1 MTTLWFLPVMVYNIY
16 QIKEADLMASNT
28 SNNELFRRLTENVEE
43 ASAEEST
50 EIIHLI
56 ESMSED
62 DLTTVSTNRK
72 EIRP

>member
-62 DLTTVSTNRK
+62 DLTIVSTNRE
-72 EIRP
+72 EIRT

>member
-1 MTTLWFLPVMVYNIY
+1 
-16 QIKEADLMASNT
+16 MAPDKHNKD
-28 SNNELFRRLTENVEE
+28 ELHRRLTENVKE

-56 ESMSED
+56 ESMSDD

-72 EIRP
+72 EIRT